1 MRTSVKWRKILALAA
16 ILIIGPVF
24 ILLYLLADVY
34 ETMKLAASRM
44 KRAVDSHTNRH
55 KVTCLCLGVFMVVIG
70 IGGIGVPT
78 LINSLQLVT
87 NTRIQWATLQPGFT
101 PPVAIALELR
111 AGNIVFA
118 VFLVLLAIGVGLFV
132 NWYSFY

>member
-1 MRTSVKWRKILALAA
+1 M
-16 ILIIGPVF
+16 LIIGPVY
-24 ILLYLLADVY
+24 ILLYLLDDVY
-34 ETMKLAASRM
+34 EAVKLAASRM
-44 KRAVDSHTNRH
+44 TRAADRRTNRRNLNR
-55 KVTCLCLGVFMVVIG
+55 LCLGVFMVVIG

-78 LINSLQLVT
+78 FINSLQLVT